1 MKHLG
6 DPTMTINHQELRN
19 KTTCL
24 APPPSQHNSHRAIS
38 QNSSNPLTYNKQT
51 LITHIKIKRHMN
63 YSFLITISF
72 QFFIRFWFLENHHL
86 LPFIPHFHLEFF
98 QRTRSNNFLILK
110 YLKNWNLWFLKYS
123 KNHTTLAMN
132 HMYVSF

>member
-24 APPPSQHNSHRAIS
+24 APPPSQHNLHRAIS
-38 QNSSNPLTYNKQT
+38 QNSSNPLTYNRQT
-51 LITHIKIKRHMN
+51 LTHIKIKRHIN
-63 YSFLITISF
+63 YSFFITISY
-72 QFFIRFWFLENHHL
+72 QFFIRFSFLENHHL

-98 QRTRSNNFLILK
+98 QRTRSNNFLILE
-110 YLKNWNLWFLKYS
+110 YLKNWNLRFLKYS